1 MGIEIERKFLIRDD
15 LWRRH
20 SKVVQHQHQHQRQ
33 GYLNCS
39 LERRVRVRVAGL
51 DR

>member
-20 SKVVQHQHQHQRQ
+20 SKVVQHQRQ